1 MFLKKVNWLFFI
13 LGKDEPVAPTLH
25 IKPKDPKTFV
35 TPSPGAYNPVSGGG
49 KFIYV
54 HVQVHKHCT
63 ILSIHIIENKNTSIL
78 TLKISKILEDSVYGI
93 GHWPFNW

>member
-1 MFLKKVNWLFFI
+1 MKFTQHILNPFKIRLLFFLKKFFVPNWLFFV

-54 HVQVHKHCT
+54 RMFKFTNIV
-63 ILSIHIIENKNTSIL
+63 L
-78 TLKISKILEDSVYGI
+78 Y
-93 GHWPFNW
+93 